1 MAAAQKYLYI
11 GTVIV
16 VASGAIAIYLN
27 FQGARCLSVLAQ
39 LDRSVVPPD
48 LTDELERNCAITT
61 NSYVY
66 SLYGV
71 VAGMVLVVM
80 GFTKKRK
87 NNAS

>member
-1 MAAAQKYLYI
+1 LAADQKYLYI
-11 GTVIV
+11 GAVIV
-16 VASGAIAIYLN
+16 AASSAIVTYLN
-27 FQGARCLSVLAQ
+27 FQGARCLSVLAE

-48 LTDELERNCAITT
+48 LAEELERNCAITT

-71 VAGMVLVVM
+71 VAGIVLVMM
-80 GFTKKRK
+80 GFMKRK